1 MRGVVA
7 LVVEK
12 GLLLGEE
19 VDREDVFEFE
29 FAVLGGLV
37 LLLPLEFLLVDFVLV
52 DLRVELL
59 SLFHWE

>member
-1 MRGVVA
+1 MRVVVA

-37 LLLPLEFLLVDFVLV
+37 FLLPLEFLLVDFVLV